1 MICQRYINFE
11 KALLLQETAESIMR
25 RNEFDVSSPQVMALI
40 NEGNCSSYDC
50 KFIALAH
57 HLNIPLVTQDEKILK
72 EFPSTAITV
81 AGFLSRYSGKP

>member
-1 MICQRYINFE
+1 
-11 KALLLQETAESIMR
+11 
-25 RNEFDVSSPQVMALI
+25 MALI

-57 HLNIPLVTQDEKILK
+57 HLNIPLVTQDKKILK
-72 EFPSTAITV
+72 EFLSTAITA